1 MDNITEDESPID
13 FIWKLDSNEADWWE
27 KTIRIFRTKVVKDS
41 PSYINKAAGEIGLTS
56 EMLEKDINSVI
67 FKLRSKIYELY
78 LKDESRFH
86 TEIIAHLTKTRK
98 LPKSIM
104 EAILL
109 PIVSD
114 EEFPSLSI
122 DDLTKK
128 LSEVAGQYV
137 GRVFPYLYQL
147 CLSST
152 QARRSRAGSEFECIL
167 KKIFD
172 MLNYTCEMQSQIGS
186 TIFSEV
192 NLGKSVDMLVP
203 NVEGYRSD
211 PQECAVITA
220 KTTLRERWTQVA
232 EELQRT
238 NIPRIYLVTLDNNIT
253 KDVVER
259 MRRYKIT
266 LVVPDHQKNSTF
278 SKEKQ
283 VHGFQNFFFRDIP
296 HILAYWSSQED

>member
-1 MDNITEDESPID
+1 MDINLENQSPID
-13 FIWKLDSNEADWWE
+13 FIWRLSSDEIDWWE
-27 KTIRIFRTKVVKDS
+27 KTIKSFRSKIIKES
-41 PSYINKAAGEIGLTS
+41 PEYINKAALDIGLSTD
-56 EMLEKDINSVI
+56 MLSSDINGVI
-67 FKLRSKIYELY
+67 FNLRSKIYDLY
-78 LKDESRFH
+78 LIDESIFH
-86 TEIIAHLTKTRK
+86 INVVSFLTKTRN

-104 EAILL
+104 EAVLL
-109 PIVSD
+109 PIVSHK
-114 EEFPSLSI
+114 EFPNLSI
-122 DDLTKK
+122 DDLTEK

-137 GRVFPYLYQL
+137 GRIFPYLYQL
-147 CLSST
+147 SLSTT
-152 QARRSRAGSEFECIL
+152 QSRRSRAGSEFEFIL

-172 MLNYTCEMQSQIGS
+172 MLGYSCDIQSQIGS
-186 TIFSEV
+186 TIFNEA

-203 NVEGYRSD
+203 NIEGYRTD

-238 NIPRIYLVTLDNNIT
+238 NIPRIYLVTLDKNIT

-266 LVVPDHQKNSTF
+266 LVVPDHLKDSSF
-278 SKEKQ
+278 SSDKQ

-296 HILAYWSSQED
+296 HILSYWSMQEE